1 MFAGLWPGY
10 YPDELH
16 VNYVTNGVH
25 YPTWTAKEWRNLYES
40 ANPDLEK
47 DYPKPAWDQISNI
60 ADQKIWSI
68 RNNQRKRLIEHIKVR
83 LNNPDI
89 IKYESPR
96 HVVEIQERISD
107 KALTIGFARRFATY
121 KRAHLLFKDLK
132 RLSDILNNEKHP
144 VQLFFAGK
152 AHPNDKMGQDLIKRI
167 IEISKMPEFVGKIL
181 FLQNYD
187 MELARKM
194 VQGVDIWLNT
204 PTRPLEASGT
214 SGQKAAMNGV
224 LHFSVLDGWWVEGYR
239 QGAGWAIPQENL
251 YAQQDY
257 QDELDAELIYS
268 LLENEI
274 VPMYYQRNHED
285 IPEKWVSYIKKSISQ
300 VASNFTS
307 TRMMRDYENR
317 FYFKLYERSKRMKEN
332 DFDLAKRIS
341 SWKKKISRSWD
352 SLEIIQVKQFNM
364 AFEPIIL
371 GKDYTAE
378 LVVDLGELSVEDL
391 GVELVVA
398 DLVESNEVKVKRVH
412 AFTLDSVDATRATFK
427 LSIVPV
433 DPGAF
438 DCGIRIYAK
447 NPELPHRMDF
457 CLVRWI

>member
-1 MFAGLWPGY
+1 M
-10 YPDELH
+10 
-16 VNYVTNGVH
+16 
-25 YPTWTAKEWRNLYES
+25 
-40 ANPDLEK
+40 
-47 DYPKPAWDQISNI
+47 
-60 ADQKIWSI
+60 
-68 RNNQRKRLIEHIKVR
+68 
-83 LNNPDI
+83 
-89 IKYESPR
+89 
-96 HVVEIQERISD
+96 
-107 KALTIGFARRFATY
+107 
-121 KRAHLLFKDLK
+121 
-132 RLSDILNNEKHP
+132 
-144 VQLFFAGK
+144 
-152 AHPNDKMGQDLIKRI
+152 
-167 IEISKMPEFVGKIL
+167 GKIL

-214 SGQKAAMNGV
+214 SGEKAVMNGV

-251 YAQQDY
+251 YQEQDF

-274 VPMYYQRNHED
+274 VPMYYNRDSDD

-300 VASNFTS
+300 IASNFTS

-317 FYFKLYERSKRMKEN
+317 FYNKLYDRSRRIKEN
-332 DFDLAKRIS
+332 DFDLAKKIS
-341 SWKKKISRSWD
+341 SWKKRMTRSWD
-352 SLEIIQVKQFNM
+352 TLEVIQVKQFNT
-364 AFEPIIL
+364 ASEAIIL
-371 GKDYTAE
+371 GKEYTSE
-378 LVVDLGELSVEDL
+378 LVLDLGELGVEDI

-398 DLVESNEVKVKRVH
+398 DLIESNEVQIKRVH
-412 AFTLDSVDATRATFK
+412 EFTMESIEGTRATYK

-447 NPELPHRMDF
+447 HAELPHRMDF
-457 CLVRWI
+457 CLVRWV